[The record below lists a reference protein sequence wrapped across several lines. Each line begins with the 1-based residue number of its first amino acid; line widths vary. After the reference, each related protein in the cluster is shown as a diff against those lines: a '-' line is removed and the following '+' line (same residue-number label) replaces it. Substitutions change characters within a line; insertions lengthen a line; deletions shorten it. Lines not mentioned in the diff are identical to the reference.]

1 MSCLPSKKWHASP
14 TTRGNPPSEIRPRRL
29 LLPCTPSCD
38 GSQEEFLIVFEFTE
52 SDRPERFSEPLRS
65 SQAGRLRVR
74 VGLRSRSCDVCAWPG
89 SRRSC
94 DCARR
99 PPIARQ
105 PPANARAFRPFP
117 WARLFILFY
126 CNAAFF

>member
-1 MSCLPSKKWHASP
+1 
-14 TTRGNPPSEIRPRRL
+14 
-29 LLPCTPSCD
+29 
-38 GSQEEFLIVFEFTE
+38 LIVFEFTE

-126 CNAAFF
+126 CNAAFFWWNVAGRGDLIKTMAEISPRKATKVGWARRLRARFTV